1 MAIPMNMTTNFWN
14 EKEVKEAAS
23 LPITETPDA
32 STSGEHRIEV
42 EPVGAVRCQAA
53 LARQGIYGTSAC
65 CENCHGPDGL
75 QLVYVDRRPVHLCCT
90 VIGEIQRRWPTSIE
104 CTDSFIGRAPAAPA
118 LLRRKR

>member
-1 MAIPMNMTTNFWN
+1 MNMTTNFWN
-14 EKEVKEAAS
+14 EKEVEEAAS
-23 LPITETPDA
+23 LPITEAPDA
-32 STSGEHRIEV
+32 STSGEHRIEGETV
-42 EPVGAVRCQAA
+42 EAIGCRAD
-53 LARQGIYGTSAC
+53 LAKLGIFGLSPC

-75 QLVYVDRRPVHLCCT
+75 QLVYVDHTPVHLCCT